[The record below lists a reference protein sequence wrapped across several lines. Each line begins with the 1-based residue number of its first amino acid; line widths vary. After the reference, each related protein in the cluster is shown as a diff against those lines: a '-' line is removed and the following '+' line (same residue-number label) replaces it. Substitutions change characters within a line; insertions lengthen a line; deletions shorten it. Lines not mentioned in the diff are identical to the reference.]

1 MSVVQEFVP
10 NFTPGARIKV
20 IGVWGWGNNTVQR
33 MMEEGLDGVDFI
45 VVNTDAQ
52 ALAQSMAPKKVNIG
66 LNLTKWLG
74 AWANPEIGRKA
85 AEESIDEIKSFLMD
99 ADMVFIT
106 AGMWGGTGTG
116 AAPVIA
122 QMAKEMGILSVWVV
136 TKPFSFEWKRRFQSA
151 VEGMERMKA
160 AVDTLIVIPNDKI
173 FNIIDKKTT
182 FKQAFSMIDK
192 ILYLGV
198 QGISDLIIR
207 PGDINIDF
215 ADIRMVMSGAGT
227 ALLGIWYGEGET
239 RAVDA
244 ARRAVDNPLLESSLE
259 WAKNIIFAVTGG
271 DDLTPMEVQDA
282 SRVVEEIAD
291 QDAMIVWGMTFD
303 ESYHG
308 EVKVTI
314 VATWF
319 PDTMQNNIVTD
330 NANSRSGLGKIWSRP
345 PYQWTPT
352 WSMWYG
358 MSWWSQSPVQQQ
370 MNQPQMSQP
379 SMPRVWSGRTVWWSN
394 FVWRAMTD
402 EWVQSQYAA
411 DQQQAPREEVDYET
425 PAFLRK
431 KLLG

>member
-1 MSVVQEFVP
+1 
-10 NFTPGARIKV
+10 
-20 IGVWGWGNNTVQR
+20 
-33 MMEEGLDGVDFI
+33 MEEGLDWVDFI

-52 ALAQSMAPKKVNIG
+52 ALAQSMAPKKVNIW
-66 LNLTKWLG
+66 LNLTKWLW
-74 AWANPEIGRKA
+74 AWANPEVGRKA
-85 AEESIDEIKSFLMD
+85 AEESIDEIKAFLMD

-106 AGMWGGTGTG
+106 AGMWWGTGTG

-122 QMAKEMGILSVWVV
+122 QMAKEIGILSVWVV

-151 VEGMERMKA
+151 LEGMERMKA
-160 AVDTLIVIPNDKI
+160 SVDTLIVIPNDKI

-259 WAKNIIFAVTGG
+259 GAKSIIFAVTGG

-291 QDAMIVWGMTFD
+291 TDAMIVWGMTFD

-319 PDTMQNNIVTD
+319 PDQAQNNIIAD
-330 NANSRSGLGKIWSRP
+330 NTNNRSGLGKIWTRSAGGM
-345 PYQWTPT
+345 YKGTPT
-352 WSMWYG
+352 WAGYG
-358 MSWWSQSPVQQQ
+358 IWWSINSPVAQSPQVQ
-370 MNQPQMSQP
+370 QPQMSQP
-379 SMPRVWSGRTVWWSN
+379 QQPVQRMWSRRTVWWSN
-394 FVWRAMTD
+394 FVWKAMVD
-402 EWVQSQYAA
+402 EWVQSQYAV
-411 DQQQAPREEVDYET
+411 DQQQSQQEAVDYET